1 MSKVEERVDAT
12 FTLPPDIRALK
23 DRARAFIEK
32 EVWPLEAEVA
42 RTQKLDREAYLRVRE
57 KARAEGFWL
66 NNMPERLGG
75 KDLSMLALVAIEE
88 ESGRAT
94 NGLGFAVAD
103 RGPRELIEMATEDQ
117 VQRFVAPTLNG
128 HEREAWAITEPE
140 AGSDVSGILTRA
152 EKHGSEIGR
161 ASCRERVL
169 YRV

>member
-1 MSKVEERVDAT
+1 MSKLEERVHSP
-12 FTLPPDIRALK
+12 FTLPDDIRELK
-23 DRARAFIEK
+23 ARARAFIER

-42 RTQKLDREAYLRVRE
+42 RTDTLDRAAYLRVRE

-103 RGPRELIEMATEDQ
+103 RGPRELVEM
-117 VQRFVAPTLNG
+117 
-128 HEREAWAITEPE
+128 
-140 AGSDVSGILTRA
+140 
-152 EKHGSEIGR
+152 
-161 ASCRERVL
+161 
-169 YRV
+169 